1 MSIGLLGAGCPRKL
15 EEPQAMGQ
23 ACESNADCNAPSLRC
38 GALRVCVRNRC
49 EQTPSLYIPCR

>member
-1 MSIGLLGAGCPRKL
+1 
-15 EEPQAMGQ
+15 MGQ